1 MASKIKFLFVLA
13 VVVAASG
20 FYSGCG
26 QADGYANSG
35 TKNTYNFV
43 YFGNA
48 GSSTINSYYV
58 KPDGMTKLVANMIS
72 TGSGTSSVND
82 LVASPNGK
90 FLYASNKSTNNISW
104 YSVDPLSLPTEG
116 TLAFSSSVAAQ
127 GNGTSATKIHPNG
140 TLCYIVNST
149 TVSNNISVCAIDA
162 AGAMTVR
169 NDLFFTARTNPTNLI
184 FSPNGQFLFVVN
196 RGTNDVSTFS
206 VNSATGTLTTI
217 SLSTPTGT
225 NPEDLVVHPIQRF
238 LYTLSSGSNSIF
250 MHSVSVGGALTA
262 LATPTIATGINP
274 KKIVI
279 SPNGKFV
286 FVTNNGDNS
295 ISAYSVNS
303 TTGVLTAVL
312 GSPFAGPTGAGVY
325 AAAVLTDNRH
335 LIVTGD
341 SNAKGYVYSINDAT
355 GAVSLIGADFNLGAN
370 PRAVVVL
377 PLSVT
382 E

>member
-1 MASKIKFLFVLA
+1 MNFKLKFYLALFF
-13 VVVAASG
+13 VAGISTT
-20 FYSGCG
+20 YTGCG
-26 QADGYANSG
+26 QAGGYAISG
-35 TKNTYNFV
+35 ITNTYNFV

-58 KPDGMTKLVANMIS
+58 KPDGTTTLVANTIS
-72 TGSGTSSVND
+72 TGAGTSSVND
-82 LVASPNGK
+82 LAASPNGK
-90 FLYASNKSTNNISW
+90 FLYASNKSTNNVSW
-104 YSVDPLSLPTEG
+104 YSVDPLTLPTEG
-116 TLAFSSSVAAQ
+116 ALTFTSSVPAL
-127 GNGTSATKIHPNG
+127 GNGTSALKVHPNG
-140 TLCYIVNST
+140 TLCYIANST
-149 TVSNNISVCAIDA
+149 SVSNNIGVCTIDA
-162 AGAMTVR
+162 VGVMTVR
-169 NDLFFTARTNPTNLI
+169 NDLFFTARTNPTNLV

-196 RGTNDVSTFS
+196 RGTADVSTFS

-217 SLSTPTGT
+217 NLSTPTGS
-225 NPEDLVVHPIQRF
+225 NPEDLVVHPIQRY
-238 LYTLSSGSNSIF
+238 LYTLSTGSNSIY
-250 MHSVSVGGALTA
+250 MHSVSTGGTLTA
-262 LATPTIATGINP
+262 LATPTIATGVNP

-279 SPNGKFV
+279 SPNGKYV

-303 TTGVLTAVL
+303 TTGILTAVI

-325 AAAVLTDNRH
+325 AAAVLTDNKY

-355 GAVSLIGADFNLGAN
+355 GAVSLIGADFDLGAN